1 MFSTQPQPQPLSS
14 PMQPV
19 APALDPF
26 AFPPTPTPPP
36 AQPMAPM
43 GSPMGSPMA
52 PQPSMT
58 PSYADVPRAPTN
70 SMPPPAYM
78 EGAPRPARAGVPL
91 WFWPILVLALGFGGG
106 VAFLV
111 FRPQPAPQ
119 PVVIHMPATATAQP
133 TENNNNVPPP
143 SSAEPPT
150 IDSSTPNKP
159 ATGKPIAKAN
169 PKPGPTEEK
178 KGLDLNGLVP
188 NGGGGPNV
196 GPNSPSGGP
205 GGGLD
210 QAGVERVVAGHR
222 QGVKRTCWERGG
234 TDQKSSVNVT
244 VTANVASNGSVAS
257 TSSTG
262 DDPVVAKCIESQ
274 VKTWQFPAPGAPT
287 TINIPFKF
295 VRQ

>member
-1 MFSTQPQPQPLSS
+1 MIQR
-14 PMQPV
+14 
-19 APALDPF
+19 
-26 AFPPTPTPPP
+26 
-36 AQPMAPM
+36 
-43 GSPMGSPMA
+43 
-52 PQPSMT
+52 PS
-58 PSYADVPRAPTN
+58 
-70 SMPPPAYM
+70 
-78 EGAPRPARAGVPL
+78 
-91 WFWPILVLALGFGGG
+91 
-106 VAFLV
+106 
-111 FRPQPAPQ
+111 
-119 PVVIHMPATATAQP
+119 TATAP
-133 TENNNNVPPP
+133 TDHGNNNVPPP
-143 SSAEPPT
+143 TSAEPPT
-150 IDSSTPNKP
+150 IDSGGAPNKP
-159 ATGKPIAKAN
+159 VPGKPIAKAN

-196 GPNSPSGGP
+196 GPGGP
-205 GGGLD
+205 SSGTGGGLD

-234 TDQKSSVNVT
+234 QDQKSSVNVT